1 MKYILSRKDNYIHN
15 KKKHFVNVFYL
26 QMQKATQEGQNIGN
40 RSESLFS
47 PSRLSFSPYSPVRST
62 TMQSPSTQSP
72 SITSS
77 PQQQSKQLSS
87 TMPTQILVV
96 DKDKKGPSA
105 LVGTSGSNKSSQ
117 PQLANLTKPS
127 ETLRITQSQVFGKK
141 LPEKTFVPTVQQKD
155 PKSIHASSILHKDA
169 KPMSRK
175 PATNPFENPVV
186 ETLVK
191 DINHA
196 SIFETLLANEFGNE
210 SEGQK
215 KVKNPDEVDGSAKKG
230 HISTVTDK
238 YTKKQTIVVSKSS
251 NQPIICKV
259 DDSKGGLNIVSPE
272 FGSLEVLSP
281 NTPCPDTLKFSIPSK
296 DPKTKTT
303 IVITKRK
310 PPLKITEPIEI
321 SSSDDEE
328 DFKKSET
335 TYSVAK
341 AIGVTVPTESKQQTS
356 SSSSAVIPKTT
367 LSSSS
372 SIPITSHMQKVAK
385 PPQQVQRSVIKLD
398 NLDSAEDSIPSSSGS
413 GSVYVPDDSS
423 SDSIPS
429 SPEPTNCRLDEITGL
444 FIPPDVKFFN
454 DNKLIDDDK

>member
-1 MKYILSRKDNYIHN
+1 
-15 KKKHFVNVFYL
+15 
-26 QMQKATQEGQNIGN
+26 MQKATQEGQNIGN

-72 SITSS
+72 SVTSS

-87 TMPTQILVV
+87 TMSTQILVV

-127 ETLRITQSQVFGKK
+127 ETLRITQSQVLGKK

-169 KPMSRK
+169 KPVSRK

-328 DFKKSET
+328 DLKKSET

-356 SSSSAVIPKTT
+356 SSSSAVKTT
-367 LSSSS
+367 LSSS

>member
-15 KKKHFVNVFYL
+15 KKHFVNVFYL

-47 PSRLSFSPYSPVRST
+47 PSRLSFSSYSPVRST
-62 TMQSPSTQSP
+62 AMQSPSTQSP
-72 SITSS
+72 SITAS

-105 LVGTSGSNKSSQ
+105 SVGTSGSNKSSP

-127 ETLRITQSQVFGKK
+127 ETLRITQSQVLGKK

-155 PKSIHASSILHKDA
+155 PKTIHASSIQHKDA
-169 KPMSRK
+169 KPVSRK

-215 KVKNPDEVDGSAKKG
+215 KVKNPDEVDGSAKKA

-328 DFKKSET
+328 DLKKSV
-335 TYSVAK
+335 SVAK
-341 AIGVTVPTESKQQTS
+341 TTGVTVSTESKLQSTS
-356 SSSSAVIPKTT
+356 STSAAISKTT
-367 LSSSS
+367 SSSS
-372 SIPITSHMQKVAK
+372 SIPITSHMQKVAN

-454 DNKLIDDDK
+454 DNKLKDDDK